1 MEACF
6 FLLKQAV
13 DLAHESKHFFG
24 VLLFRGALAQ
34 FKPTL
39 FGFHVSVTRNLVTNN
54 PEARKRFI
62 TNGLRGVSDRNPR
75 TQRRV
80 RKASPRVE
88 EAEPTIA
95 DFQSKKKCSFY
106 PMVFNA
112 AMPRNGWRPLLGST
126 FGRDLT

>member
-13 DLAHESKHFFG
+13 DLAHESEHFFG

-39 FGFHVSVTRNLVTNN
+39 FGFVFHVSVTCNLVTNS

-62 TNGLRGVSDRNPR
+62 TNGLRRVSDRNPR

-88 EAEPTIA
+88 EAEPIIA
-95 DFQSKKKCSFY
+95 DFRARKMQFLPY
-106 PMVFNA
+106 GF
-112 AMPRNGWRPLLGST
+112 
-126 FGRDLT
+126 